1 MSRVR
6 RTVKGEVE
14 MSRKLTLAQVAER
27 YGGVNVRT
35 IDRWTHDPK
44 LDFPQPIYI
53 GRRPLWD
60 ETQLEAFERDRAR
73 PGRRAKEEAMP

>member
-1 MSRVR
+1 L
-6 RTVKGEVE
+6 KGEND

-35 IDRWTHDPK
+35 IDRWARDPKYSK
-44 LDFPQPIYI
+44 LDFPQPLKI

-60 ETQLEAFERDRAR
+60 EAELEAWERNRAR
-73 PGRRAKEEAMP
+73 PGQSAPQTQTGT